1 MDTNEVKDTDF
12 KNERHINLYNK
23 ETVIVDNFSKTIQY
37 KLSFGNIHIFEIMIL
52 LISLNLKDLS
62 SKLLRKRFMHTKF
75 TSLLGKLGLSFT
87 LIFIN
92 ILVAV
97 TKMDN
102 EDSSASVLDVLAD
115 EERFG
120 YNVILIVAN
129 SVIYFLVF
137 LSLAV
142 YSLKNKGLFN
152 YTLAYLLMYV
162 TSYVVGFFN
171 ITIIIFMHI
180 TVTLILGVR
189 EDGLVIFIL
198 IINILM
204 VTRSFLNLTIELGEI
219 ARYVDFE
226 IEETNI
232 VTISK

>member
-87 LIFIN
+87 LILIN
-92 ILVAV
+92 ILVAK
-97 TKMDN
+97 TKLDT
-102 EDSSASVLDVLAD
+102 EDRSVLDVLAD
-115 EERFG
+115 EERLG
-120 YNVILIVAN
+120 YYEILIVAN

-232 VTISK
+232 VMISK